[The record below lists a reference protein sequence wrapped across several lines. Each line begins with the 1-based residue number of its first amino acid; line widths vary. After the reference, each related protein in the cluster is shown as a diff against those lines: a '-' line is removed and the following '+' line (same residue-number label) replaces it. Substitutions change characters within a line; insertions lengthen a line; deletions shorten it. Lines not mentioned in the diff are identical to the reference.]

1 MNRPSKIVCVGRSYA
16 DHAKELGNAVPEQ
29 ALLFIKPPSSL
40 IGLEQGIAWNPA
52 WGGCHYECELVL
64 RLDQPLSQETDPQ
77 RALNAIGAVTLGLDL
92 TLRDLQGKLKEK
104 GHPWERAKAFDG
116 SCVLGEWVDVA
127 DVVEDWRNIHFDFY
141 IDDELRQHGDTG
153 LMIFELG
160 ALLAEI
166 SQSFTLE
173 QGDVVMT
180 GTPAG
185 VGALLAGQRLKM
197 VLQGKQ
203 QSYQWQTFVRTC
215 S

>member
-40 IGLEQGIAWNPA
+40 IGLEQGITWNPA
-52 WGGCHYECELVL
+52 LGSCHYECELVV
-64 RLDQPLSQETDPQ
+64 RLDQPLNQETDPQ

-104 GHPWERAKAFDG
+104 GYPWERAKAFDG
-116 SCVLGEWVDVA
+116 SCVLGEWVNVTDI
-127 DVVEDWRNIHFDFY
+127 VEDWRAINFDFY

-166 SQSFTLE
+166 SQSFSLE
-173 QGDVVMT
+173 AGDVVMT

-185 VGALLAGQRLKM
+185 VGALHAGQRLKM

-203 QSYQWQTFVRTC
+203 QSYQWQTFVK
-215 S
+215 

>member
-40 IGLEQGIAWNPA
+40 IGLEQGITWNPA
-52 WGGCHYECELVL
+52 LGSCHYECELVV

-160 ALLAEI
+160 ALLAEM

-203 QSYQWQTFVRTC
+203 QSYQWQTFVK
-215 S
+215 

>member
-40 IGLEQGIAWNPA
+40 IGLEQGITWNPA
-52 WGGCHYECELVL
+52 LGSCHYECELVV

-104 GHPWERAKAFDG
+104 GYPWERAKAFDG
-116 SCVLGEWVDVA
+116 SCVLGEWVNVA
-127 DVVEDWRNIHFDFY
+127 DIVEDWRTVHYDFY

-166 SQSFTLE
+166 SQSFSLE
-173 QGDVVMT
+173 AGDVVMT

-185 VGALLAGQRLKM
+185 VGALHAGQRLKM

-203 QSYQWQTFVRTC
+203 QSYQWQTFVK
-215 S
+215 

>member
-40 IGLEQGIAWNPA
+40 IGLEQGITWNPA
-52 WGGCHYECELVL
+52 LGSCHYECELVV

-104 GHPWERAKAFDG
+104 GYPWERAKAFDG
-116 SCVLGEWVDVA
+116 SCVLGEWVNVT
-127 DVVEDWRNIHFDFY
+127 DVVDDWRAINFDFY

-166 SQSFTLE
+166 SQSFSLE
-173 QGDVVMT
+173 AGDVVMT

-185 VGALLAGQRLKM
+185 VRALHAGQRLKM

-203 QSYQWQTFVRTC
+203 QSYQWQTFVK
-215 S
+215 

>member
-40 IGLEQGIAWNPA
+40 IGLEQGITWNPA
-52 WGGCHYECELVL
+52 LGSCHYECELVV

-104 GHPWERAKAFDG
+104 GYPWERAKAFDG
-116 SCVLGEWVDVA
+116 SCVLGEWVNVA
-127 DVVEDWRNIHFDFY
+127 DVVEDWRAINFDFY

-166 SQSFTLE
+166 SQSFSLE
-173 QGDVVMT
+173 AGDVVMT

-185 VGALLAGQRLKM
+185 VGALHAGQRLKM

-203 QSYQWQTFVRTC
+203 QSYQWQTFVK
-215 S
+215 

>member
-40 IGLEQGIAWNPA
+40 IGLEQGITWNPA
-52 WGGCHYECELVL
+52 LGSCHYECELVV

-104 GHPWERAKAFDG
+104 GYPWERAKAFDG
-116 SCVLGEWVDVA
+116 SCVLGEWVNVA
-127 DVVEDWRNIHFDFY
+127 DVVEDWRTVHYDFY

-166 SQSFTLE
+166 SQSFSLE
-173 QGDVVMT
+173 AGDVVMT

-185 VGALLAGQRLKM
+185 VGALHTGQRLKM

-203 QSYQWQTFVRTC
+203 QSYQWQTFVK
-215 S
+215 